1 MNSLRRSRGICSS
14 RLPWLHWTVWRESPL
29 RLLGSASGSA
39 ACSWRGVGRFAWE
52 GVFDQTGGELF
63 EQPILAEDLLG
74 TGVMLPELVEELVG
88 FGGL

>member
-1 MNSLRRSRGICSS
+1 M
-14 RLPWLHWTVWRESPL
+14 
-29 RLLGSASGSA
+29 
-39 ACSWRGVGRFAWE
+39 GRFAWE